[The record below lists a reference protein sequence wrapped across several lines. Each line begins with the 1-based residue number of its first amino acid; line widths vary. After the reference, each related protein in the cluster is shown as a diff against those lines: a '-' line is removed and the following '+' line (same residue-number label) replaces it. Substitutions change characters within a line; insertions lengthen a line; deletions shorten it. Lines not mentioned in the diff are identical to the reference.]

1 MCEMPWP
8 LFQAASLDRIA
19 AMSTPPNPTGPE
31 SPPNPGTNA
40 SLTQAVAVS
49 GAPRSAA
56 RWPFWSLWG
65 LTVLALVLSVLL
77 GVRQYIT
84 GDHLARQASD
94 ALTVATE
101 ARALAQQGHV
111 REQDLTARQAVLDA
125 RLSDT
130 ALQRSQLDAL
140 MQNLSRSRDE
150 YLMADIES
158 TLRLAQEHT
167 QLSGSA
173 QPMLAALRSLQR
185 RLRSASLQFAPV
197 QRAVAQDLTR
207 IESSSY
213 LDTPAL
219 LAKLNELLRLAPE
232 LPFANAQAQGRPAG
246 VKPVVGAGAAP
257 LPASPT
263 PPSAAPD
270 GAVSTKAPVV
280 GASWGEKLQAW
291 WQRQW
296 AYAWQTLSGLVR
308 VSRIDGPEA
317 ALLAPDQAFF
327 LRENLQLLL
336 LNARQAL
343 LARQPEAAR
352 TDLLRVE
359 SLLRKYFNP
368 DADATR
374 QALELLRGVQLQVQN
389 LNLPRPDATLAA
401 LTAVMP

>member
-1 MCEMPWP
+1 MPWP

-31 SPPNPGTNA
+31 SSPSTTPEA
-40 SLTQAVAVS
+40 SLPEVAT
-49 GAPRSAA
+49 APTAAARPA
-56 RWPFWSLWG
+56 RWPVWLLGG
-65 LTVLALVLSVLL
+65 LAVAALVLVVLL
-77 GVRQYIT
+77 GVRQHIT
-84 GDHLARQASD
+84 VDQLSRQASD
-94 ALTVATE
+94 ALTAATE
-101 ARALAQQGHV
+101 ARALAQQAHV

-185 RLRSASLQFAPV
+185 RLQSASPQFAPV
-197 QRAVAQDLTR
+197 QRAVAQDLAR

-219 LAKLNELLRLAPE
+219 LARLNELLRLAPE
-232 LPFANAQAQGRPAG
+232 LPFANAQAQGRAAG
-246 VKPVVGAGAAP
+246 VKPGVGAGSAP
-257 LPASPT
+257 LPANPT
-263 PPSAAPD
+263 HPSAVAPV
-270 GAVSTKAPVV
+270 GAVSTNAPVV

-296 AYAWQTLSGLVR
+296 AHAWQTLSGLVR

-359 SLLRKYFNP
+359 SLLKKYFNP
-368 DADATR
+368 DAEATR

>member
-1 MCEMPWP
+1 
-8 LFQAASLDRIA
+8 
-19 AMSTPPNPTGPE
+19 MSSHPTGPE
-31 SPPNPGTNA
+31 SPSSTAPDA
-40 SLTQAVAVS
+40 SLPEVVVVSPASVA
-49 GAPRSAA
+49 ARPA
-56 RWPFWSLWG
+56 RWPVWLLGG
-65 LTVLALVLSVLL
+65 LAAVALVLVLLL

-84 GDHLARQASD
+84 GDQLSRQAAD

-130 ALQRSQLDAL
+130 ALQRSQLESL
-140 MQNLSRSRDE
+140 MQSLSRSRDE
-150 YLMADIES
+150 YLLADIES

-167 QLSGSA
+167 QMSGSA
-173 QPMLAALRSLQR
+173 QPMTAALRSLQR
-185 RLRSASLQFAPV
+185 RLQSASPRFAPV
-197 QRAVAQDLTR
+197 QRAVAQDLAR

-232 LPFANAQAQGRPAG
+232 LSFANAYAQGAASGSKSGGVAG
-246 VKPVVGAGAAP
+246 VA
-257 LPASPT
+257 
-263 PPSAAPD
+263 PSAPKPNLPS
-270 GAVSTKAPVV
+270 VSPEGMPAASVANP
-280 GASWGEKLQAW
+280 SWGDKWQTW

-308 VSRIDGPEA
+308 VSRIDGPDA

-368 DADATR
+368 NAETTR
-374 QALELLRGVQLQVQN
+374 QALELLRAVQLQVQN

>member
-1 MCEMPWP
+1 
-8 LFQAASLDRIA
+8 
-19 AMSTPPNPTGPE
+19 MSTSPHPTGPE
-31 SPPNPGTNA
+31 SPSSTPPDA
-40 SLTQAVAVS
+40 SHPEVAVVPP
-49 GAPRSAA
+49 AFTATRPA
-56 RWPFWSLWG
+56 RWPVWALGG
-65 LTVLALVLSVLL
+65 LAVVALVLVLLL

-84 GDHLARQASD
+84 GEQFARQASD
-94 ALTVATE
+94 ALTAATE
-101 ARALAQQGHV
+101 ARALAQQGHA

-130 ALQRSQLDAL
+130 ALQRSQLESL
-140 MQNLSRSRDE
+140 MQSLSRSRDE
-150 YLMADIES
+150 YLLADVES

-167 QLSGSA
+167 QMSGSA
-173 QPMLAALRSLQR
+173 QPMIAALRSLQR
-185 RLRSASLQFAPV
+185 RLQSASPHFAVV
-197 QRAVAQDLTR
+197 QRAVAQDLAR

-232 LPFANAQAQGRPAG
+232 LPFANAYVHGGARAG
-246 VKPVVGAGAAP
+246 TTP
-257 LPASPT
+257 LASSTPTSPSASPQGM
-263 PPSAAPD
+263 PAEQAAH
-270 GAVSTKAPVV
+270 
-280 GASWGEKLQAW
+280 ASWGEKLQAW

-296 AYAWQTLSGLVR
+296 AYAWQTLGGLVR
-308 VSRIDGPEA
+308 VSRIDGPDA

-359 SLLRKYFNP
+359 SLLKKYFSP
-368 DADATR
+368 DAQTTR
-374 QALELLRGVQLQVQN
+374 QALELLRSAQLQVQN
-389 LNLPRPDATLAA
+389 VNLPRPDATLAA

>member
-1 MCEMPWP
+1 MPWP
-8 LFQAASLDRIA
+8 LFWGASLDRIA
-19 AMSTPPNPTGPE
+19 AMSTPPNPIGPE
-31 SPPNPGTNA
+31 SSPNTTPDA
-40 SLTQAVAVS
+40 SLPAVAA
-49 GAPRSAA
+49 APTAPATARPA
-56 RWPFWSLWG
+56 RWPVWLSGG
-65 LTVLALVLSVLL
+65 LAVAALVLVALL
-77 GVRQYIT
+77 GVRQHVT
-84 GDHLARQASD
+84 GDQFARQASD
-94 ALTVATE
+94 ALTAAAE

-130 ALQRSQLDAL
+130 ALQRSQLEAL

-185 RLRSASLQFAPV
+185 RLQSASPQFAPV

-232 LPFANAQAQGRPAG
+232 LPFANAQVQGRAAG
-246 VKPVVGAGAAP
+246 VKPAVGTGAAP

-263 PPSAAPD
+263 PPSAASG
-270 GAVSTKAPVV
+270 GAVSTNTPVV

-368 DADATR
+368 DAEATR

>member
-1 MCEMPWP
+1 
-8 LFQAASLDRIA
+8 
-19 AMSTPPNPTGPE
+19 MSTSPTPPGQEPR
-31 SPPNPGTNA
+31 PNVPSDAGHP
-40 SLTQAVAVS
+40 QEAVAS
-49 GAPRSAA
+49 GPGATPPSSSRLDAAPASR
-56 RWPFWSLWG
+56 WSLWLLG
-65 LTVLALVLSVLL
+65 GVAVTALLLAVLL
-77 GVRQYIT
+77 GVRQYVT
-84 GDHLARQASD
+84 VDHLSRQTAD
-94 ALTVATE
+94 ALTAASE
-101 ARALAQQGHV
+101 ARALAQQGHA

-167 QLSGSA
+167 QMSGSA
-173 QPMLAALRSLQR
+173 QPMLVALRSLQR
-185 RLRSASLQFAPV
+185 RLQSASPQFASV
-197 QRAVAQDLTR
+197 QRAVTQDLAR
-207 IESSSY
+207 IESASY
-213 LDTPAL
+213 LDTPSL
-219 LAKLNELLRLAPE
+219 LAKLNELLRLTAD
-232 LPFANAQAQGRPAG
+232 LPFANGYAHGRAPAA
-246 VKPVVGAGAAP
+246 PREAVGGGSPAADAGATQAP
-257 LPASPT
+257 AT
-263 PPSAAPD
+263 AAN
-270 GAVSTKAPVV
+270 
-280 GASWGEKLQAW
+280 WGQQLRAW

-359 SLLRKYFNP
+359 SLLKRYFDP

-374 QALELLRGVQLQVQN
+374 QAQELLQGVQLQVRN

>member
-1 MCEMPWP
+1 MCKMPWP

-31 SPPNPGTNA
+31 SSPSTTPEA
-40 SLTQAVAVS
+40 SLPEVAT
-49 GAPRSAA
+49 APTAAARPA
-56 RWPFWSLWG
+56 RWPVWLLGG
-65 LTVLALVLSVLL
+65 LAVAALVLVVLL
-77 GVRQYIT
+77 GVRQHIT
-84 GDHLARQASD
+84 VDQLSRQASD
-94 ALTVATE
+94 ALTAATE
-101 ARALAQQGHV
+101 ARALAQQAHV

-185 RLRSASLQFAPV
+185 RLQSASPRFAPV
-197 QRAVAQDLTR
+197 QRAVAQDLAR

-219 LAKLNELLRLAPE
+219 LARLNELLRLAPE
-232 LPFANAQAQGRPAG
+232 LPFANAQAQGRAAG
-246 VKPVVGAGAAP
+246 VKNSAGAGSAP
-257 LPASPT
+257 LPASQN
-263 PPSAAPD
+263 PPSATAPT
-270 GAVSTKAPVV
+270 STPVV

-296 AYAWQTLSGLVR
+296 AHAWQTLSGLVR

-359 SLLRKYFNP
+359 SLLKKYFNP
-368 DADATR
+368 DVEATR

>member
-1 MCEMPWP
+1 
-8 LFQAASLDRIA
+8 
-19 AMSTPPNPTGPE
+19 MSTPPNPIGPE
-31 SPPNPGTNA
+31 SSPSEASQSHLAEGTPP
-40 SLTQAVAVS
+40 V
-49 GAPRSAA
+49 APRSAQRPA
-56 RWPFWSLWG
+56 RWPLWLLGSLA
-65 LTVLALVLSVLL
+65 LLALVLVLLL
-77 GVRQYIT
+77 GVRQHVT
-84 GDHLARQASD
+84 GDQLARQASD
-94 ALTVATE
+94 ALTAATE
-101 ARALAQQGHV
+101 ARALAQQGHA

-185 RLRSASLQFAPV
+185 RLQSASPRFAPV
-197 QRAVAQDLTR
+197 QRAVAQDLAR

-219 LAKLNELLRLAPE
+219 LARLNELLRLAPE
-232 LPFANAQAQGRPAG
+232 LSLANAYAQGGGKVAASQPP
-246 VKPVVGAGAAP
+246 KPVP
-257 LPASPT
+257 PST
-263 PPSAAPD
+263 PP
-270 GAVSTKAPVV
+270 AVA
-280 GASWGEKLQAW
+280 ASWGEKLQTW

-296 AYAWQTLSGLVR
+296 DHAWQTLSGLVR

-317 ALLAPDQAFF
+317 ALLSPDQAFF

-352 TDLLRVE
+352 TDLLRAE

-368 DADATR
+368 DAEATR

-389 LNLPRPDATLAA
+389 LNLPRADATLAA

>member
-1 MCEMPWP
+1 MPW
-8 LFQAASLDRIA
+8 LIFQAASLDRIA
-19 AMSTPPNPTGPE
+19 AMSTPPNPIGPE
-31 SPPNPGTNA
+31 SAPIPPSDA
-40 SLTQAVAVS
+40 SLPEVATV
-49 GAPRSAA
+49 PHSAA
-56 RWPFWSLWG
+56 RSARWPLWLLGG
-65 LTVLALVLSVLL
+65 LVVVALVLVMLL
-77 GVRQYIT
+77 GVRQYVT
-84 GDHLARQASD
+84 GDQLARQASD
-94 ALTVATE
+94 ALAAATE

-185 RLRSASLQFAPV
+185 RLRSASSQLAPV
-197 QRAVAQDLTR
+197 QRAVALDLTR

-219 LAKLNELLRLAPE
+219 LARLNELLRLAPE
-232 LPFANAQAQGRPAG
+232 LSFANAQAQGRGAG
-246 VKPVVGAGAAP
+246 VKPVLGAGVAP
-257 LPASPT
+257 PSPAL
-263 PPSAAPD
+263 PSAAAAD
-270 GAVSTKAPVV
+270 GAVSTTASVV
-280 GASWGEKLQAW
+280 GAGWGEKLQVW

-368 DADATR
+368 DAETTR